1 MDKVRF
7 GIIGCGNIATTHSK
21 IFMKGAVENG
31 VLTAVCD
38 VNQEKIDKIKTIP
51 GMESVATFKNY
62 REMFESGLIDAVIIG
77 VPHYIHPKLT
87 IEALRAGLHVI
98 SEKPAGVYTKQVKT
112 AIEESKKYD
121 KLFGMMFNQR
131 TNCVYR
137 KMREM
142 IQNGEIG
149 NIKRVNWIITDWYR
163 TQQYYDSGDW
173 RASWS
178 GEGGGVLFNQCPHQ
192 LDLLQWVT
200 GMMPKSVHSH
210 CHFGKW
216 HDIEVEDDVTVY
228 LEYENGATGSFITTT
243 GDTPGT
249 NRFEVT
255 GDMGTL
261 ICDGKTLIFKKLE
274 INERE
279 FCKTSPQGFAKPK
292 CEIIEVET
300 DGQNPQHSG
309 IINNFANTI
318 LGIEPLFVKG
328 EDGLRGVEL
337 MDAMLL
343 STWLGSPVQI
353 PFDDE
358 LYLDELKKRVAISR
372 RPVEADHVIFSKD
385 GCGDIT

>member
-21 IFMKGAVENG
+21 IFMKGAIENG

-38 VNQEKIDKIKTIP
+38 VNPAKIEKIKTIP
-51 GMESVATFKNY
+51 GMESVATFNTYK
-62 REMFESGLIDAVIIG
+62 EMFESGLVDTVIIG

-112 AIEESKKYD
+112 AIAESKKHD

-142 IQNGEIG
+142 ILGGEIG
-149 NIKRVNWIITDWYR
+149 NIKRINWIITDWYR

-192 LDLLQWVT
+192 IDLLQWVT
-200 GMMPKSVHSH
+200 GMMPKTIHSH

-249 NRFEVT
+249 NRLEIT

-261 ICDGKTLIFKKLE
+261 ICDGKTLVFKKLE
-274 INERE
+274 VNERE
-279 FCKTSPQGFAKPK
+279 FCKTSPEGFAKPK

-300 DGQNPQHSG
+300 DGQNPQHAG
-309 IINNFANTI
+309 IINNFANAI

-343 STWLGSPVQI
+343 SSWLNAPVEM

-358 LYLDELKKRVAISR
+358 LYLDELKKRIATSR
-372 RPVEADHVIFSKD
+372 RPVEADHVVFSKD

>member
-21 IFMKGAVENG
+21 IFMKGAIENG

-38 VNQEKIDKIKTIP
+38 VNPAKIEKIKTIP
-51 GMESVATFKNY
+51 GMESVATFNTYK
-62 REMFESGLIDAVIIG
+62 EMFESGLIDAVIIG
-77 VPHYIHPKLT
+77 VPHYLHPKLT

-112 AIEESKKYD
+112 AIAESKKHD

-149 NIKRVNWIITDWYR
+149 NIKRINWIITDWYR

-192 LDLLQWVT
+192 IDLLQWVT

-249 NRFEVT
+249 NRLEIT

-261 ICDGKTLIFKKLE
+261 ICDGKTLVFKKLE
-274 INERE
+274 VNERE
-279 FCKTSPQGFAKPK
+279 FCKTSPEGFSKPK
-292 CEIIEVET
+292 YETIEVET

-318 LGIEPLFVKG
+318 LGLEPLFVKG

-343 STWLGSPVQI
+343 SSWLNAPVEL
-353 PFDDE
+353 PFDDD
-358 LYLDELKKRVAISR
+358 LYLEELKKRIATSR
-372 RPVEADHVIFSKD
+372 RPVEADHVVFSKD

>member
-21 IFMKGAVENG
+21 IFMKGAIENG

-38 VNQEKIDKIKTIP
+38 VNPAKIEKIKTIP
-51 GMESVATFKNY
+51 GMESVATFNTYK
-62 REMFESGLIDAVIIG
+62 EMFESGLVDAVIIG

-112 AIEESKKYD
+112 AIAESKKHD

-142 IQNGEIG
+142 ILGGEIG
-149 NIKRVNWIITDWYR
+149 NIKRINWIITDWYR

-192 LDLLQWVT
+192 IDLLQWVT
-200 GMMPKSVHSH
+200 GMMPKTIHSH

-249 NRFEVT
+249 NRLEIT

-261 ICDGKTLIFKKLE
+261 ICDGKTLVFKKLE
-274 INERE
+274 VNERE
-279 FCKTSPQGFAKPK
+279 FCKTSPEGFAKPK
-292 CEIIEVET
+292 CEVIEVET
-300 DGQNPQHSG
+300 DGQNPQHAG
-309 IINNFANTI
+309 IINNFANAI

-337 MDAMLL
+337 MDGMLL
-343 STWLGSPVQI
+343 SSWLNAPVEM

-358 LYLDELKKRVAISR
+358 LYLDELKKRIATSR
-372 RPVEADHVIFSKD
+372 RPVEADHVVFSKD

>member
-21 IFMKGAVENG
+21 IFMKGAIENG

-38 VNQEKIDKIKTIP
+38 VNPAKIEKIKTIP
-51 GMESVATFKNY
+51 GMESVATFNTYK
-62 REMFESGLIDAVIIG
+62 EMFESGLVDAVIIG

-112 AIEESKKYD
+112 AIAESKKHD

-142 IQNGEIG
+142 ILGGEIG
-149 NIKRVNWIITDWYR
+149 NIKRINWIITDWYR

-192 LDLLQWVT
+192 IDLLQWVT
-200 GMMPKSVHSH
+200 GMMPKTIHSH

-249 NRFEVT
+249 NRLEIT

-261 ICDGKTLIFKKLE
+261 ICDGKSLVFKKLE
-274 INERE
+274 VNERE
-279 FCKTSPQGFAKPK
+279 FCKTSPEGFAKPK

-300 DGQNPQHSG
+300 DGQNPQHAG
-309 IINNFANTI
+309 IINNFANAI

-337 MDAMLL
+337 MDGMLL
-343 STWLGSPVQI
+343 SSWLNAPVEM

-358 LYLDELKKRVAISR
+358 LYLDELKKRIATSR
-372 RPVEADHVIFSKD
+372 RPVEADHVVFSKD